1 MADRQIY
8 IATAPKRT
16 ATRWSNKQTHWKK
29 LVERCSQTAQTGE
42 SLAEYKAMSKPDQSQ
57 RKDVGGFVG
66 GYLIEGQRR
75 KGSVK
80 FRDVLTL
87 DIDYAK
93 ADTWEQY
100 CLLYGN
106 EAFVYGTHTYTPE
119 APRMRLVVLLSRSVT
134 SDEYEAVGRA
144 LAAQIGID
152 LFDDTTYE
160 AERLM
165 YWPSSPRDVEYYFKH
180 TEGEALDPDEVLA
193 TYHNWRDVSEWPYS
207 SRVAACIHTSSKK
220 QGDPTEKKGIVGA
233 FCRCYN
239 IHEAIATF
247 LPDVYEQ
254 CGDTERYTYTQGS
267 VAAGLV
273 VYEGGL
279 FAYSHNATDPCSQHL
294 VNSFDLV
301 RLHKFGKDDEHAQE
315 GTSITSLPSYKKMSE
330 FAASDA
336 QVRLA
341 LMEERNA
348 SAEGDFKNVEAGTE
362 EDTGWLKQMD
372 YTRAGL
378 VASTIKNIRLVLEN
392 DKRFKGKLWKNDF
405 SGMDCYEGKMPWTV
419 GRPLGIWTN
428 SDDCCLRCFMEER
441 YGITGKDRI
450 TDALT
455 AVFNSRRKHPVREY
469 LSGLHWDGTERLDT
483 LLIDFLGARDTEL
496 TRAQTRKQFT
506 AAVARA
512 TRPGCK
518 YDYALVITGPEGLGK
533 STLLARMGGEW
544 FSDSVVTVEGKE
556 GMASLRK
563 AWLIE
568 LGELAGI
575 KRSEVEAVKQYL
587 SRSVDKY
594 RPAYGRREEEY
605 PRQCVFFGT
614 TNETNFLKGT
624 DGNRRF
630 WVVEAGVEEPTKT
643 IWTELNSEYR
653 DQVWAEA
660 KTRYEQGE
668 PLFLSRDLEM
678 QARKMQKEFN
688 DVAKDE
694 RIGLI
699 QRYLDTPLPADWET
713 RSLERRRAYFKQTD
727 PLEAEGVL
735 TRTEVSPVE
744 ILYELFGESLDEK
757 LRYKSR
763 GINAL
768 FEWIPDWEKG
778 KTKRITGYG
787 LQRMWVRSTQGE
799 ILTDDDL

>member
-16 ATRWSNKQTHWKK
+16 ATRWSNKQTHWRE
-29 LVERCSQTAQTGE
+29 LVERCSQASQTGE
-42 SLAEYKAMSKPDQSQ
+42 TLAEYKAMSKPEQSQ

-66 GYLIEGQRR
+66 GYLVEGQRR

-80 FRDVLTL
+80 FRDVITL

-93 ADTWEQY
+93 ADTWETY

-134 SDEYEAVGRA
+134 SEEYEAIGRA
-144 LAAQIGID
+144 IAAKIGID

-165 YWPSSPRDVEYYFKH
+165 YWPSSPRDVAYYFQH

-207 SRVAACIHTSSKK
+207 SRVAACIRTSSKK
-220 QGDPTEKKGIVGA
+220 QGDPTEKKGIVGT

-254 CGDTERYTYTQGS
+254 CGDTERYTYTAGS

-279 FAYSHNATDPCSQHL
+279 FAYSHNATDPCSLHL
-294 VNSFDLV
+294 VNAFDLV
-301 RLHKFGKDDEHAQE
+301 RLHKFGREDENAPE
-315 GTSITSLPSYKKMSE
+315 GAAVTALPSYKKMSE
-330 FAASDA
+330 FAAADSK
-336 QVRLA
+336 VRGA
-341 LMEERNA
+341 LMRERKA
-348 SAEGDFKNVEAGTE
+348 SAEEDFKDVEAAE
-362 EDTGWLKQMD
+362 EWWKKMD
-372 YTRAGL
+372 YTRAGM

-392 DKRFKGKLWKNDF
+392 DERFKAKLWRNDF
-405 SGMDCYEGKMPWTV
+405 SGMECYEGKLPWTV
-419 GRPLGIWTN
+419 GKPLGIWTN
-428 SDDCCLRCFMEER
+428 ADDCCLRCFMEEE

-455 AVFNSRRKHPVREY
+455 AVMNSRRKHPVREY
-469 LSGLHWDGTERLDT
+469 LSSLSWDGEERLDS

-496 TRAQTRKQFT
+496 TRAQTRKQFV
-506 AAVARA
+506 AAVVRA
-512 TRPGCK
+512 IRPGCK
-518 YDYALVITGPEGLGK
+518 YDYALVITGPEGIGK

-587 SRSVDKY
+587 SRSIDKY

-614 TNETNFLKGT
+614 TNETHFLKGT

-630 WVVEAGVEEPTKT
+630 WVVEAGVKAPTKT
-643 IWTELNSEYR
+643 IWTELDSSYR

-668 PLFLSRDLEM
+668 PLFLSKDLER
-678 QARKMQKEFN
+678 QARQMQKGFN
-688 DVAKDE
+688 DLAGDE

-699 QRYLDTPLPADWET
+699 QRYLDTKLPADWES

-735 TRTEVSPVE
+735 TRTEVCTVE

-763 GINAL
+763 EINAL
-768 FEWIPDWEKG
+768 LEWVPGWEKG
-778 KTKRITGYG
+778 ERKRLAGYG
-787 LQRMWVRSTQGE
+787 LQRMWARSPLE
-799 ILTDDDL
+799 IQPSDDDDL